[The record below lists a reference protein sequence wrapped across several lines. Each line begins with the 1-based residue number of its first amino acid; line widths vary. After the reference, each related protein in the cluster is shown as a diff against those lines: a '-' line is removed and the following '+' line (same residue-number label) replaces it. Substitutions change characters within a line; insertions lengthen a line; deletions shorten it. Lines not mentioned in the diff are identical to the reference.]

1 MKFADGVD
9 SLTMTKGNNAI
20 QGVKDHRR
28 VNHLVVV
35 ELSEILDF
43 GNSLLVKLEVVLLQT
58 QRDLLE
64 DVVHN
69 ANDKVL
75 VIPVKGTDE
84 DREKVDVAIFNLYRL
99 AEDAFQNIDHLSR
112 S

>member
-1 MKFADGVD
+1 
-9 SLTMTKGNNAI
+9 MTKSNYAI

-35 ELSEILDF
+35 ELSEVLDF
-43 GNSLLVKLEVVLLQT
+43 SDSLLIELEIVLLQT

-69 ANDKVL
+69 ADDEIL
-75 VIPVKGTDE
+75 VISIKGTDE
-84 DREKVDVAIFNLYRL
+84 DREKVDVAIFDLHRF
-99 AEDAFQNIDHLSR
+99 AEDALQNIDHLSR